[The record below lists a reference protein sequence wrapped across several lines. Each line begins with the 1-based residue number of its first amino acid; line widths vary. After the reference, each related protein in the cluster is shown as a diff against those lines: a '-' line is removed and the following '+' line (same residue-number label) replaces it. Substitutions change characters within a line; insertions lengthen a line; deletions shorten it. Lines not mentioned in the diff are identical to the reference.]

1 MRSTTIRPALTAG
14 VCLVAFGL
22 GAATIA
28 DPTDAA
34 ATAGLGFSAQLSLP
48 LPSTLVFGVLGVLA
62 VGAAAAIYLLGD
74 AQASDMAVGKA
85 VPFLAGILLI
95 GTIGAGIFLA
105 SGGDGG
111 TAGEGLD
118 GIGEVAPD
126 VGVEDSAEEAEAE
139 EGGGGSPIAT
149 ITLIGLFVLA
159 ALGAGLYWLRRD
171 DEDGPTETVDL
182 DGSDEDEEETQI
194 GEAAGEAADRI
205 ENSDREFENEVYT
218 AWTEMVDVVDLRDP
232 ETSTPKEFASAAV
245 DAGLD
250 RQHVDALR
258 TVFEEVRYGER
269 TVTSEREQQAVEALR
284 QIERSYGG
292 DSE

>member
-22 GAATIA
+22 GAATIS

-34 ATAGLGFSAQLSLP
+34 ATAGLGGSVQLSLP
-48 LPSTLVFGVLGVLA
+48 VSSTIVFAILGVIALGLA
-62 VGAAAAIYLLGD
+62 AGVYVLGD

-85 VPFLAGILLI
+85 VPFLAGVLLI

-111 TAGEGLD
+111 VAQEGLD
-118 GIGEVAPD
+118 EIGEVAPD
-126 VGVEDSAEEAEAE
+126 PGVEDTAEEAEPE
-139 EGGGGSPIAT
+139 EGGGGSPVAT
-149 ITLIGLFVLA
+149 IALIGLFVLA
-159 ALGAGLYWLRRD
+159 AVGAFVYWLRRD
-171 DEDGPTETVDL
+171 DGDDSTETVDL
-182 DGSDEDEEETQI
+182 DHSADEEETQI
-194 GEAAGEAADRI
+194 GEAAGQAADRI
-205 ENSDREFENEVYT
+205 EASDREFENEIYT

-245 DAGLD
+245 AAGLD

-258 TVFEEVRYGER
+258 NVFEEVRYGER
-269 TVTSEREQQAVEALR
+269 AVTPEREQQALEALR
-284 QIERSYGG
+284 EIERAYGG